1 MIYPHEGRE
10 NSILDQL
17 KRIPKPPDYHP
28 FALSIAY
35 WFEGQQKHMASYEL
49 ARSDAEALTLAT
61 TRFVSRF
68 KECNGYLLADID
80 VKEIPQAL
88 T

>member
-1 MIYPHEGRE
+1 MIYPNTVRE

-35 WFEGQQKHMASYEL
+35 WFEGQQKHMARHEL
-49 ARSDAEALTLAT
+49 ARDTTEAVALAKGKFE
-61 TRFVSRF
+61 RYFP
-68 KECNGYLLADID
+68 ECKGYLLIDID
-80 VKEIPQAL
+80 AIEIPPLL